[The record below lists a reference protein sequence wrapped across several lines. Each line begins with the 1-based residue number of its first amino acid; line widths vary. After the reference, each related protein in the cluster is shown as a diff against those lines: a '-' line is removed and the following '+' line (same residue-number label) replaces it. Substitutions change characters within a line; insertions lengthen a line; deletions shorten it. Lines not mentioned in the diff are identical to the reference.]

1 MNDFKFAFR
10 QLLKNPGFSAVA
22 VLTLALGMGINTAFF
37 TAFNALALRPLQVKD
52 PDTVVTVLSGYRQ
65 FSYPQY
71 VDYRDHNEV
80 LSGLVAYAPLNLILD
95 GLPDDNNSLPSCA
108 SEKIRGLLAS
118 GNYFSVLGAKIEIG
132 RAFLPEEDQA
142 PGAHPVVVLSHN
154 FWQRRF
160 GADPNIVGK
169 SLRLN
174 STRLTVVGIIA
185 KDFGGT
191 RVEIPD
197 VWVPMMMQA
206 TVMGSDSLSDGGSW
220 WLDVVGR
227 LKPNTTLQEAQ
238 AAMTVVADQLRQTY
252 PDRYK
257 NETVT
262 LTPGSLLQQDKRRKV
277 IAGGALVMVAVGT
290 VLLIACANIA

>member
-1 MNDFKFAFR
+1 MNDLKFALR
-10 QLLKNPGFSAVA
+10 QLLKNPGFTAVA
-22 VLTLALGMGINTAFF
+22 VLTLALGMGINAAFF
-37 TAFNALALRPLQVKD
+37 TAFNALVLRPLPVKD
-52 PDTVVTVLSGYRQ
+52 PDTVVNVWSGYGQ

-80 LSGLVAYAPLNLILD
+80 LSGLVACAPLNLIFA
-95 GLPDDNNSLPSCA
+95 GGPDDNSSSASVA
-108 SEKIRGLLAS
+108 SEKIRGLLVS
-118 GNYFSVLGAKIEIG
+118 GNYFSVLGAKTEIG
-132 RAFLPEEDQA
+132 RSFLAEDDEA

-160 GADPNIVGK
+160 GADPAIVGK

-174 STRLTVVGIIA
+174 NTRLTVVGIIA
-185 KDFGGT
+185 QDFGGT
-191 RVEIPD
+191 RVDIPD

-206 TVMGSDSLSDGGSW
+206 TVMGSDGLSDEGSW

-227 LKPNTTLQEAQ
+227 LKPNVTLQQAQ
-238 AAMTVVADQLRQTY
+238 AAMTVVAGQLRQNY

-262 LTPGSLLQQDKRRKV
+262 LTPGSLLREDKRRKV